1 MMKLP
6 KEILIVEDETIT
18 QRYLK
23 NILEQYDMNNIDC
36 VDNAKDALVQLK
48 AKTYE
53 MILMDINIKGSVDGI
68 QLARE
73 ILNKYTLP
81 IVFITAHNDTETFQ
95 EVLDLSPYGF
105 ISKPFSAK
113 DVEVAVQLA
122 YKRFL
127 VYQTDN
133 NKEVQIKESFSDVV
147 ISESYLYSF
156 KEHKLYHKEQFIKL
170 NLKQNKLLEILSK
183 NLNSIVTYDIIISEI
198 WADEMISDSALRTLV
213 YTIRKNLPDLPII
226 SHSKLGYSLSTD
238 GSY

>member
-73 ILNKYTLP
+73 ILNTHTLP